1 MRREGVYLEEGGRLA
16 SRGNV
21 RAKCP
26 RRGETMAEEKNI
38 HAGHRSRLLQTVV
51 TAGLENISSVQAMEF
66 ILTYIFPRG
75 DVNPIAHRL
84 LDKFGSIGGVL
95 DANVTDLMT
104 INGIGERAAQ
114 MLSQLTE
121 VFFLYTTCKRG
132 KKEQFKEFAGLYDY
146 CEQLLRFKTTEELYI
161 IGMDCRQHIIAKRKL
176 GSGSINMV
184 GISPMQISNFLAST
198 HAAMVF
204 ITHNHPGGYAIP
216 STQDQTAT
224 AFLENLCNT
233 LGVAFI
239 DHYLVGED
247 GIYGFKKAEKVR
259 HFF

>member
-1 MRREGVYLEEGGRLA
+1 
-16 SRGNV
+16 
-21 RAKCP
+21 
-26 RRGETMAEEKNI
+26 MAEEKNI

-121 VFFLYTTCKRG
+121 VFFLYTTCK
-132 KKEQFKEFAGLYDY
+132 K
-146 CEQLLRFKTTEELYI
+146 
-161 IGMDCRQHIIAKRKL
+161 IGRAH
-176 GSGSINMV
+176 V
-184 GISPMQISNFLAST
+184 
-198 HAAMVF
+198 
-204 ITHNHPGGYAIP
+204 
-216 STQDQTAT
+216 
-224 AFLENLCNT
+224 
-233 LGVAFI
+233 
-239 DHYLVGED
+239 
-247 GIYGFKKAEKVR
+247 
-259 HFF
+259 